1 MSELQRP
8 AAETHLMPTHPRFTF
23 SEGQSLDDLPVV
35 ELPELGSRCLLAI
48 DTSMG
53 TSVALARGGGVRE
66 LHSDDPRG
74 HTEEIGGMIASL
86 FTLPEAAAAD
96 VQGVVVGIG
105 PGPFTGLRVG
115 IAAAK
120 AFAVG
125 RGVPLLPILGHE
137 AVALRA
143 FEQAPQPAAVVD
155 GDFGPRVLQ
164 DARRREIFVTEYSG
178 LDDAGLPVRSADP
191 RLLAHADYLQQPG
204 DVWPERVSAAGLAQL
219 AARRLSAGRNF
230 EPDRAVYLRAPDAK
244 PAAAIKRVSA

>member
-53 TSVALARGGGVRE
+53 TSVALAFGGGVRE

-143 FEQAPQPAAVVD
+143 FEQASQPAGVVD
-155 GDFGPRVLQ
+155 ALRVLQ

-178 LDDAGLPVRSADP
+178 LDEAGLLVRSADP

-219 AARRLSAGRNF
+219 AARRLAAGRDF